1 MEETLSRLIT
11 ASHILHQHQILDEK
25 GHISVRNPHD
35 PSTFFISHVPAIL
48 VCSTNDLSQWH
59 VRDSSPVAAPYGGCQ
74 TVQTVA
80 EFSEHYI
87 DGCIYDRF
95 PDVQSVVHSHNINTI
110 VYGLCNNRGSLLHPA
125 YQMAG
130 FLGSF
135 NPIFDAADHYHTLP
149 PTFAHNLLI
158 NHKTL
163 GDAVANTLSVSSGM
177 DGTASLPDHNAV
189 FLRGNGL
196 VTWAT
201 SIEDV
206 VFKAI
211 HIQRNA
217 EIQTTAMTQRYDTDI
232 QMVYLS
238 ERETRDC
245 TNSIDRTL
253 PLTWSAWVAQVERSG
268 LYYNALK
275 IKGTA

>member
-11 ASHILHQHQILDEK
+11 AIHILHQHQILDER
-25 GHISVRNPHD
+25 GHISVRNPQD
-35 PSTFFISHVPAIL
+35 PSTFFISNVPAIL
-48 VCSTNDLSQWH
+48 VCSKNDLSQWH
-59 VRDSSPVAAPYGGCQ
+59 VIDSSPVAVPYDGCQ
-74 TVQTVA
+74 TVQTAA
-80 EFSEHYI
+80 ELSEHFI

-95 PDVQSVVHSHNINTI
+95 PDVQSVVHVHNPTAI
-110 VYGLCNNRGSLLHPA
+110 VYGLCNNRGSLLNPS

-135 NPIFDAADHYHTLP
+135 NPIFDPADHYHTLP

-158 NHKTL
+158 NHKDL
-163 GDAVANTLSVSSGM
+163 GDAVASVLSDSSGM
-177 DGTASLPDHNAV
+177 DGTSSLPDHQAV

-201 SIEDV
+201 SIEDA

-211 HIQRNA
+211 HIHRNA
-217 EIQTTAMTQRYDTDI
+217 EIQTTAMAQRNDTDI
-232 QMVYLS
+232 EVVYLS

-245 TNSIDRTL
+245 DNSINRTL